1 MSSISMLRSRL
12 FAILVAVLMA
22 APLTANAASGHKGG
36 VLATGFASG
45 GGGLDYLKGSGN
57 GFFLVGAARSE
68 YRLLQ
73 FRSARDDVQTKQV
86 LWQSFRFSIR
96 DDHPRRRISFETALR
111 GGGDLSRP
119 GFFGEVL
126 YAFVDIAPAARWAS
140 LRLGRQLLTVGGA
153 EGLLRLDGA
162 VGRFNL
168 HHLGIEVFG
177 GVPLRSRFVVVPE
190 SVDSHTGWGRDWTW
204 GVAMRAIN
212 LRFTQLRAGISERF
226 RDGELSRRQFTVDF
240 HKGIAGRVTI
250 QSELVA
256 DILQRRVEE
265 FLVAVD
271 VRPSNWLGFGV
282 DYEHWHGSFG
292 AEELF
297 SVFATDPFDAV
308 RGQVRLR
315 PLPWLRLQIAGGA
328 QVYPLA
334 ITRDNVP
341 RTELGRVSGTQRFT
355 VQIQPL
361 SWLGVE
367 VGERILMGTGGDKQS
382 LHVQLRVASPSRRIA
397 LRLWADFQHYGF
409 DLQPQL
415 EGDYGSASVDLQFR
429 PLSWM
434 RLGVSGRAIFS
445 PWLENQVQVAANVD
459 FLLGVRRIPGQAS
472 SATRLDDWQPAL
484 AVKSL
489 PGQRDGEYGAAGL
502 VGGIGLGSFLR

>member
-1 MSSISMLRSRL
+1 MSSNSMLRSSL
-12 FAILVAVLMA
+12 FAVLCAVL
-22 APLTANAASGHKGG
+22 TATSLPSHAVAENKGG
-36 VLATGFASG
+36 VQATGFASG
-45 GGGLDYLKGSGN
+45 GAGLDYLKGSGT

-73 FRSARDDVQTKQV
+73 FRSARDEVQTRQ
-86 LWQSFRFSIR
+86 LMWQSFRFSIR
-96 DDHPRRRISFETALR
+96 DDHPRRHISFETALR

-126 YAFVDIAPAARWAS
+126 YAFVDLAPAARWAS
-140 LRLGRQLLTVGGA
+140 LRLGRQLLAVGGA

-168 HHLGIEVFG
+168 HYLGIEVFG
-177 GVPLRSRFVVVPE
+177 GVPLRSRFVVLPE
-190 SVDSHTGWGRDWTW
+190 PVERPTGWGRDWAW

-212 LRFTQLRAGISERF
+212 LRFTQLRVGISERF
-226 RDGELSRRQFTVDF
+226 RDGELSRRQLTVDF

-256 DILQRRVEE
+256 DVLQRRVEQ

-271 VRPSNWLGFGV
+271 VRPAQWLGFGV

-328 QVYPLA
+328 QIYPLS

-341 RTELGRVSGTQRFT
+341 RSELGRVSGTQRFV

-382 LHVQLRVASPSRRIA
+382 LHVQLRVASPSRRVA

-415 EGDYGSASVDLQFR
+415 EGNYGSASVDLQFR

-434 RLGVSGRAIFS
+434 RVGVSGRAIFS
-445 PWLENQVQVAANVD
+445 PWLDNQVQVAANLD
-459 FLLGVRRIPGQAS
+459 FLLGVRRIPGQTTS
-472 SATRLDDWQPAL
+472 TSRLDEWQPAL
-484 AVKSL
+484 AVKSRSGHGHS
-489 PGQRDGEYGAAGL
+489 PYRAAGL
-502 VGGIGLGSFLR
+502 VGGIGLRSFLR